1 MPIEYAYDNAES
13 VPEGYADLYSEKD
26 GKFVLTGVNGIK
38 TPDDTNKLM
47 LSLKNERKAHATT
60 KANLERFAEF
70 DPEELTTHMAELE
83 QLRLTGG
90 KIDDSQIEEL
100 VGQRL
105 TLKTK
110 PLEKQIG
117 TLTDQLGEAQ
127 KRVAAYEL
135 ADTNRNI
142 GDQLTKAA
150 TGAKVHTSALQDIAV
165 IGLNIFELD
174 ELGNAVT
181 REGIPNVTAGISPEV
196 WLTEARDSR
205 PHWWP
210 ESQNAGARG
219 SGNGGSFA
227 NNPFTRENWNLTE
240 QGKLLTANRARAEQM
255 AKAAGTTIGGGMPAP
270 KK

>member
-1 MPIEYAYDNAES
+1 MPIEYSYENSDL
-13 VPEGYADLYSEKD
+13 VPEGYADLYSERD

-38 TPDDTNKLM
+38 TPEDTNKLM
-47 LSLKNERKAHATT
+47 TSLKNERKAHAAT
-60 KANLERFAEF
+60 KSNLDRFAEY
-70 DPEELTTHMAELE
+70 DPEELTNSLSELE

-90 KIDDSQIEEL
+90 KIDDTQIEEL

-117 TLTDQLGEAQ
+117 TLTEQLAEYQ
-127 KRVAAYEL
+127 SKVSAYEL
-135 ADTNRNI
+135 ADTQRNI

-150 TGAKVHTSALQDIAV
+150 TSAKVHSSALQDIAV
-165 IGLNIFELD
+165 IGLGIFELD

-181 REGIPNVTAGISPEV
+181 REGIPNVTAGLSPDV
-196 WLTEARDSR
+196 WLTDARDNR

-219 SGNGGSFA
+219 SGNSGGFA
-227 NNPFTRENWNLTE
+227 NNPFTAENWNMTE
-240 QGKLLTANRARAEQM
+240 QGKMLMQNRSKAEQM
-255 AKAAGTTIGGGMPAP
+255 AKAAGTTIGGRRPEP